1 MAFIVCAIIFFLIFS
16 IKRMSIMIIKEIEKG
31 ILHLSRNDNRIA
43 TLIKKNRKCNLHP
56 HNDYF
61 ISLLGS
67 IIQQQLSIKAAD
79 SIYGRFLDLTGK
91 NPTPEIVLNLQNIQ
105 LRNCGLSNSKVKY
118 VKDLSSKVINK
129 EISLVNLDE
138 KDEDEIITELT
149 RVKGIGV
156 WTVHMFLIFTLGRL
170 NVLPTGDLGIKKSIK
185 LNYNLRKMPTEKK
198 VYDIARRNK
207 WEPYCSIASWY
218 LWASLDEKN

>member
-1 MAFIVCAIIFFLIFS
+1 
-16 IKRMSIMIIKEIEKG
+16 MSIMITKEIEKG
-31 ILHLSRNDNRIA
+31 IQHLSRNDNRIA
-43 TLIKKNRKCNLHP
+43 TLIKKNRKCNLQP

-79 SIYGRFLDLTGK
+79 SIYNRFLGLTGK
-91 NPTPEIVLNLQNIQ
+91 KPTPEIILNLPDIQ

-118 VKDLSSKVINK
+118 VKDLSAKVLNK
-129 EISLVNLDE
+129 EISLMNLE
-138 KDEDEIITELT
+138 AKEESEIITELT
-149 RVKGIGV
+149 KVKGIGV

-170 NVLPTGDLGIKKSIK
+170 NVLPTGDLGIKRAIK
-185 LNYNLRKMPTEKK
+185 LNYNLRKIPTERK
-198 VYDIARRNK
+198 VLDVARKNS

-218 LWASLDEKN
+218 LWTSLDNLN

>member
-1 MAFIVCAIIFFLIFS
+1 LQ
-16 IKRMSIMIIKEIEKG
+16 
-31 ILHLSRNDNRIA
+31 
-43 TLIKKNRKCNLHP
+43 P

-79 SIYGRFLDLTGK
+79 SIYNRFLELTGK
-91 NPTPEIVLNLQNIQ
+91 NPTPEIILSLPDIQ

-118 VKDLSSKVINK
+118 VKDLSSKVLGK
-129 EISLVNLDE
+129 EISLVNFDE
-138 KDEDEIITELT
+138 KDDEEIIVELT

-156 WTVHMFLIFTLGRL
+156 WTAHMFLIFTLGRL
-170 NVLPTGDLGIKKSIK
+170 NVLPTGDLGIKKAIK
-185 LNYNLRKMPTEKK
+185 LNYNLRKMPTDKK
-198 VYDIARRNK
+198 VYNIARSNK

-218 LWASLDEKN
+218 LWASLDNQN